1 MFIPQKDY
9 NFTFCAFLGLVIGA
23 WLGNF
28 VIGLIV
34 GGGIGLIIYFYSQ
47 KQKTQKQLNKKEE

>member
-1 MFIPQKDY
+1 MFVPQRDY

-23 WLGNF
+23 WLGDF

-47 KQKTQKQLNKKEE
+47 K